1 MLTRVSE
8 EKKTRNFM
16 KNQKFPAWW
25 SQPNKCRSTGSL
37 FELFKPYTQRYRNS
51 TVFIRELKPGIRKT
65 KYYDRAALYLHVK
78 LGESNYWKR

>member
-1 MLTRVSE
+1 
-8 EKKTRNFM
+8 M

-51 TVFIRELKPGIRKT
+51 TSMRNLENPIIGRGEKT
-65 KYYDRAALYLHVK
+65 MYSA
-78 LGESNYWKR
+78 S